1 MKAKLIGG
9 DRHRVEM
16 EVHDGMP
23 VIHFPELKEVEVSF
37 DITASHHPINGAC
50 KFTSYRLV
58 KINYI
63 PHTRHIDH
71 AIYCP
76 IGWSD
81 NKLIEFMLRTY

>member
-37 DITASHHPINGAC
+37 DITASHHPPLTEIV
-50 KFTSYRLV
+50 SLL
-58 KINYI
+58 
-63 PHTRHIDH
+63 
-71 AIYCP
+71 AIV
-76 IGWSD
+76 W
-81 NKLIEFMLRTY
+81 